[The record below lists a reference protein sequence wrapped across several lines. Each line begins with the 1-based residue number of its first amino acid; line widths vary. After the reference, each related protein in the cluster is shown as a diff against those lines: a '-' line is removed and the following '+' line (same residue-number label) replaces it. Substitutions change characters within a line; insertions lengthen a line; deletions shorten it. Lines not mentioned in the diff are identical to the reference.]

1 MDQINE
7 HLTKLWGSM
16 ITLLDIDIKSHTIHC
31 HFVSHWGDKET
42 QTDVS
47 LTGVETVCFGADDL
61 ASQDIP
67 QFMEC
72 VSIEAR
78 CVDIPRLQVSFHS
91 NEEPSYSVQPNIIM
105 EIDNSFLAVR
115 ANSIEIN
122 GAVYSLEDG
131 E

>member
-7 HLTKLWGSM
+7 HLTGLWGSM
-16 ITLLDIDIKSHTIHC
+16 ITLLDIDIKSHAIHC
-31 HFVSHWGDKET
+31 HFVSHHGDREA

-47 LTGVETVCFGADDL
+47 LTGVETVCFGADL
-61 ASQDIP
+61 ASQDMP

-115 ANSIEIN
+115 ANSIVID
-122 GAVYSLEDG
+122 GAAYSLEG
-131 E
+131 GK